1 MSYKKLNQ
9 INNNTDSFL
18 SNIKFSNPDVINN
31 NRRNR
36 NSSCNITSDKHYL
49 LYNIQNESSN
59 ICFSSNKAALC
70 KDIIKDNKSCC
81 C

>member
-9 INNNTDSFL
+9 INTNTDSFL
-18 SNIKFSNPDVINN
+18 SNIKFSNPNSINN

-36 NSSCNITSDKHYL
+36 NSSCNATSDKHYL
-49 LYNIQNESSN
+49 LYNIQNESAN
-59 ICFSSNKAALC
+59 ICFSNNKAVLC